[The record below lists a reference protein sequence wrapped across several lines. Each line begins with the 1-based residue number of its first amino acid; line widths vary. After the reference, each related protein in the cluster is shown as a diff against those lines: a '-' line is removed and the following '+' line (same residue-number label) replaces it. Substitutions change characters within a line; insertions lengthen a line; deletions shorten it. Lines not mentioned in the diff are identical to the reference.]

1 MKYLKLFENFE
12 QPEGTGKETFWETEN
27 DGETI
32 RLTLDDVLDYLDN
45 GVEMDP
51 KEVEHLLIDSER
63 DPSRVEAS
71 DLKYPVIL
79 LYSDG
84 EIKSILDGQHRVV
97 KALQNDE
104 MIRVRILDLDTAP
117 EKFNKI
123 FNIYHI

>member
-12 QPEGTGKETFWETEN
+12 QPEGTGKETFWEVEN
-27 DGETI
+27 DGKTI

-79 LYSDG
+79 LSSDG

-123 FNIYHI
+123 LNI